1 MLANCKKLM
10 QMNIQPRTAQHDV
23 KLKQPDVKL
32 KEPMDDVL
40 SVKQPYIISIDC
52 IKPGLYLGN
61 CNAARDLQTLT
72 KYKIN
77 HILTIDNCPLPRHI
91 PELKTLVTGYK
102 YICLSDLPSE
112 DLLTHFDETD
122 KFIRLA
128 LKNGSILVHCH
139 GGVSRSATVVLA
151 HIMKSDRLTY
161 VEAYNEV
168 KSKRSIIYPNRGFVT
183 QLELYREMGYK
194 IDRNYLKFK
203 VYRLQKAAEKVRN
216 VKILPQDYFD
226 LIKIDPGLTQAQPE
240 PNVYRCKKC
249 RRVVAAESNLIT
261 HHDRQVN
268 GRVICRKTFFVEPMA
283 WMSNIT
289 NLTEGKLH
297 CPKCNARLGSFSWIM
312 GTQCPCGCNV
322 APSFYLVP
330 SKVDWTNVVKNVEVT
345 V

>member
-1 MLANCKKLM
+1 MLANCKKMM
-10 QMNIQPRTAQHDV
+10 QMNIQPKSKKNVQPRSVEPADV
-23 KLKQPDVKL
+23 KLPVKQPMSTNI
-32 KEPMDDVL
+32 E
-40 SVKQPYIISIDC
+40 PYIISIDY

-61 CNAARDLQTLT
+61 GNAARDLKTL
-72 KYKIN
+72 KNYKIN
-77 HILTIDNCPLPRHI
+77 HILTIDNCPLHRYS
-91 PELKTLVTGYK
+91 EFKTVITGYK
-102 YICLSDLPSE
+102 HIRLSDLPSE
-112 DLLTHFDETD
+112 DLLSHFDETD
-122 KFIRLA
+122 EFIRLA

-139 GGVSRSATVVLA
+139 GGVSRSASVVLA

-161 VEAYNEV
+161 VQAYNEV
-168 KSKRSIIYPNRGFVT
+168 KSKRSVICPNRGFVT

-194 IDRNYLKFK
+194 IDPNHLKFK
-203 VYRLQKAAEKVRN
+203 VYRLQKAAEMVRN

-226 LIKIDPGLTQAQPE
+226 LIKVDPGLTQAQPE

-268 GRVICRKTFFVEPMA
+268 GRVICRKTFFIEPMA
-283 WMSNIT
+283 WMNNIT

-297 CPKCNARLGSFSWIM
+297 CPKCNTRLGSFSWVM

-330 SKVDWTNVVKNVEVT
+330 SKVDWCNVVKNVEVT